1 MSNSFK
7 EKYKVELDCPTRN
20 YTRKEQRTLDVM
32 QLRNQPKKEVHK
44 IQKSKRKVNHKRLA
58 TLGLGTLLATGAAFG
73 GISHW
78 QNSKQVTLE
87 EAKEIGKTVEQ
98 LKITPEQEN
107 QYEEIKQIL
116 DNESAT
122 DYELLASLENLEQL
136 NMDMQKTKIANSMN
150 TNKENITL
158 FTGVSTTEK
167 GKTEE
172 IITVDEVEY
181 RNDAMS
187 NEMAN
192 SIKDLAG
199 LMMYNDQISKKMVV
213 RNEVVKYGKKY
224 LDKTSKMA
232 ASEVEYN
239 NGKIELKPTTVK
251 EVKQAQKEVKQQEED
266 FER

>member
-1 MSNSFK
+1 
-7 EKYKVELDCPTRN
+7 
-20 YTRKEQRTLDVM
+20 
-32 QLRNQPKKEVHK
+32 
-44 IQKSKRKVNHKRLA
+44 
-58 TLGLGTLLATGAAFG
+58 
-73 GISHW
+73 
-78 QNSKQVTLE
+78 
-87 EAKEIGKTVEQ
+87 
-98 LKITPEQEN
+98 
-107 QYEEIKQIL
+107 
-116 DNESAT
+116 
-122 DYELLASLENLEQL
+122 
-136 NMDMQKTKIANSMN
+136 MDMQKTKIANSMN
-150 TNKENITL
+150 TSKENITL